1 MRRSI
6 GCIATISIML
16 MFAAPVAA
24 AEGDPGTVTIMNHA
38 CTEEPV
44 KDQADFDA
52 IVAQAKG
59 DETTALALTVVA
71 CPTIIQPDDTFSDGI
86 HGPAVAFD
94 FTVTDANGDTQ
105 TLGDAEFMTAKLC
118 EPDIDRDVNGDGEMT
133 ADVCL
138 DTSNYVFTDLA
149 VGKVTVKETAPNGW
163 RFGTLLLTPQG
174 LQTAGSNDALTSAA
188 FDASASTVTLDL
200 SGDPDDG
207 AMLHIYNFEQS
218 PATDTI
224 SGPAPEGPPIVGLL
238 AGLLT
243 LLGGAMVLRRRT
255 A

>member
-24 AEGDPGTVTIMNHA
+24 AEGDPGTVMIMNHA

-118 EPDIDRDVNGDGEMT
+118 ETDIDRDVNGDGEMT

-138 DTSNYVFTDLA
+138 DTSHYVFTDLA
-149 VGKVTVKETAPNGW
+149 VGKVTVKETAP
-163 RFGTLLLTPQG
+163 R
-174 LQTAGSNDALTSAA
+174 
-188 FDASASTVTLDL
+188 TVGD
-200 SGDPDDG
+200 SG
-207 AMLHIYNFEQS
+207 
-218 PATDTI
+218 
-224 SGPAPEGPPIVGLL
+224 
-238 AGLLT
+238 
-243 LLGGAMVLRRRT
+243 RCC
-255 A
+255 